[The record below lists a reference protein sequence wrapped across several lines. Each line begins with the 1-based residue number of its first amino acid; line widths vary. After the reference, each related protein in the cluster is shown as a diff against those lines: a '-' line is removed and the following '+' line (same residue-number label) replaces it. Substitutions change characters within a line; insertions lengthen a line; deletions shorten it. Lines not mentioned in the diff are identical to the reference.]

1 MEAITEQKKNRVWS
15 DMNPALDWLHADFNH
30 TLVGAC
36 NEVYNLQPRNGD
48 VARPLDMT
56 ISVADSAP
64 RGDEAAWMVSPDW
77 HLGTPRRPT
86 FLSDTTSL
94 KS

>member
-1 MEAITEQKKNRVWS
+1 
-15 DMNPALDWLHADFNH
+15 MNPALDWLHADFNH

-77 HLGTPRRPT
+77 PLRDTPTPNLPQRYGISQVLATP
-86 FLSDTTSL
+86 
-94 KS
+94 